1 MIRIV
6 CADVD
11 GTLVGPSRTVHPSVW
26 QAAERVRAAGIR
38 IAICSGRPAF
48 GITRE
53 YADRIDRDGWHIFQ
67 NGSSVVQ
74 FSSGQSHSGC
84 LTSETVAGLIQRA
97 READR
102 DLELYTDDGYFVES
116 QSPRARAHAELL
128 GVPFTPRPLDS
139 VRDPIVRAQW
149 LLSHDEASVVM
160 AEPHP
165 GIEFSPS
172 LSPVMPD
179 TLFLSLM
186 PRGVDKGTGVRA
198 VAEEYG
204 VGMHQVMFVGDG
216 MNDAPALAVV
226 GYPIAMGN
234 AEPEARAL
242 AHRVVAGV
250 DEGGLADA
258 FELALQMRVRT

>member
-26 QAAERVRAAGIR
+26 RAAARVRAAGIR

-53 YADRIDRDGWHIFQ
+53 YADRIDADGWHIFQ
-67 NGSSVVQ
+67 NGSSVVH
-74 FSSGQSHSGC
+74 FSSGRSHSGC
-84 LTSETVAGLIQRA
+84 LTSDTVAWLIQRA
-97 READR
+97 RESGR

-116 QSPRARAHAELL
+116 GSERARAHANLL
-128 GVPFTPRPLDS
+128 DVPFTPRPLDAA
-139 VRDPIVRAQW
+139 PGTIVRAQW
-149 LLSHDEASVVM
+149 LLAHEDAPLVM

-165 GIEFSPS
+165 GVEFAPS

-204 VGMHQVMFVGDG
+204 VGLHEVMFVGDG
-216 MNDAPALAVV
+216 MNDAAAMSVV

-234 AEPEARAL
+234 AEPEALAL
-242 AHRVVAGV
+242 AHHKVAGV

-258 FELALQMRVRT
+258 FELALQMRVRP